1 MRGASQSDVL
11 TAFSDLLPKADGDA
25 PAAPVISMGMLA
37 RSVHDHDLLEYLTA
51 NMPKAEPPKN
61 GEGLYYDCTAFV
73 ADLFKQ

>member
-1 MRGASQSDVL
+1 
-11 TAFSDLLPKADGDA
+11 
-25 PAAPVISMGMLA
+25 MLF
-37 RSVHDHDLLEYLTA
+37 DHDLLEYLTA